1 VPGLAR
7 PELTARL
14 DPGVEPDTSPGD
26 EHQRLTVCAV
36 PLLGYG
42 LTVSHK
48 DFASFA
54 EEPTDQAGAE
64 PAEEREHASRRTRGS
79 DPLRGSRTSGF
90 WAAVLVLAL
99 LLLLLA
105 VFILQNT
112 QKVEVSFFGWDGRAP
127 LAATLLIGA
136 VAGALM
142 VASAGALRILQ
153 LRRRVKRERRA

>member
-7 PELTARL
+7 PELVAR
-14 DPGVEPDTSPGD
+14 PGLRVHSAPGD
-26 EHQRLTVCAV
+26 KHPRLTVCAA

-54 EEPTDQAGAE
+54 EEPTDQAGSE
-64 PAEEREHASRRTRGS
+64 PAEERPSASRPSSGS

-90 WAAVLVLAL
+90 WAAVIVLAL